1 MQGSV
6 PPAYQVHQHVD
17 EVEALSPVNSDAV
30 SARDMLIA
38 KAKAF
43 KDSQTMKTAAQP
55 EQLSMN
61 VGEIE
66 QQSLDEARRM
76 AREVLSSPFSGQNL
90 EVPAFIRK
98 RQNMDINQEK

>member
-1 MQGSV
+1 MHGSV

-17 EVEALSPVNSDAV
+17 EVEVLSPVSDSV